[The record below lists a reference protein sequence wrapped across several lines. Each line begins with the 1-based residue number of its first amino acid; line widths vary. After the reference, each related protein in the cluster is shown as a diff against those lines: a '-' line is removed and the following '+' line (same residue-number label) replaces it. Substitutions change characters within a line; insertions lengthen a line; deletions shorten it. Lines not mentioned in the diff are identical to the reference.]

1 MEKNVS
7 NLIVASRKTN
17 YLNNISLESYRSNR
31 IYLEEEYAD
40 ITDLDIYNEA
50 IVAVS
55 KSKLFF
61 VDIQNETILDKLETG
76 ITAEKIKIYRDDAF
90 ILSSYSN
97 SLIVYDLVEK
107 EIKIVYKINDY
118 PCSIELDKEEGRIY
132 ITSFLGGTIQIFDC
146 INYVQVNQ
154 ISNLNYP
161 TKAVL
166 SEDSRYIFVIESYCT
181 LYRNGVLL
189 IFDKKSL
196 TKINTIK
203 IGKIPSDLVQ
213 IDNILAI
220 SNLDDSV
227 INIID
232 LVNYRVTF
240 FYICGMI
247 NRLVRKNDDIIC
259 SDYILGTIKIVDF
272 KHNKEKIIAK
282 ANAPS
287 AMILV

>member
-1 MEKNVS
+1 MS

-17 YLNNISLESYRSNR
+17 YLNNISLENYRSNK

-40 ITDLDIYNEA
+40 ITDLDMYNEA

-55 KSKLFF
+55 KSEFFF
-61 VDIQNETILDKLETG
+61 VDIENETILDKLETG

-154 ISNLNYP
+154 INNLNYP
-161 TKAVL
+161 TKAVI

-181 LYRNGVLL
+181 LYGNGVLS

-196 TKINTIK
+196 TKIKTIK
-203 IGKIPSDLVQ
+203 IGKIPADLVQ
-213 IDNILAI
+213 IDNILAVC
-220 SNLDDSV
+220 NLDDSV

-232 LVNYRVTF
+232 LVNNRVTF

-247 NRLVRKNDDIIC
+247 NRLVRRNDDIIC
-259 SDYILGTIKIVDF
+259 SDYSLGTIKILDF

-282 ANAPS
+282 ANTPS
-287 AMILV
+287 AMIVV

>member
-17 YLNNISLESYRSNR
+17 YLNNISLENYRSNK

-40 ITDLDIYNEA
+40 ITDLDMYNEA

-55 KSKLFF
+55 KSELFF

-107 EIKIVYKINDY
+107 EVKIVYKINDY

-154 ISNLNYP
+154 INNLNYP
-161 TKAVL
+161 TKAVI

-181 LYRNGVLL
+181 LYGNGVLS

-220 SNLDDSV
+220 SNFDDSV

-247 NRLVRKNDDIIC
+247 NRLVRRNDDIIC
-259 SDYILGTIKIVDF
+259 SDYSLGTIKILDF

-282 ANAPS
+282 ANTPS
-287 AMILV
+287 AMIVV

>member
-31 IYLEEEYAD
+31 IYLEEEYTD
-40 ITDLDIYNEA
+40 ITDLDMYNGA

-55 KSKLFF
+55 KSELFF
-61 VDIQNETILDKLETG
+61 VDIENETILDKLETG

-90 ILSSYSN
+90 LLSSYSN

-107 EIKIVYKINDY
+107 EVKIVYKINDY
-118 PCSIELDKEEGRIY
+118 PCSIEVDKEEGRIY

-146 INYVQVNQ
+146 INHVQVNE
-154 ISNLNYP
+154 INNLNYP
-161 TKAVL
+161 TKVVI
-166 SEDSRYIFVIESYCT
+166 SEDARYIFVIESYCT
-181 LYRNGVLL
+181 SYRNGVLS

-196 TKINTIK
+196 TKIKIIK

-213 IDNILAI
+213 IDNILAVC
-220 SNLDDSV
+220 NLDDSV

-232 LVNYRVTF
+232 LANYSVTF
-240 FYICGMI
+240 IYICGMI

-259 SDYILGTIKIVDF
+259 SDYILGTIKLVDV

-282 ANAPS
+282 ANTPS
-287 AMILV
+287 AMIVV

>member
-1 MEKNVS
+1 MS

-31 IYLEEEYAD
+31 IYLEEEYTD
-40 ITDLDIYNEA
+40 ITDLDMYNGA

-55 KSKLFF
+55 KSELFF
-61 VDIQNETILDKLETG
+61 VDIENETILDKLETG

-90 ILSSYSN
+90 LLSSYSN

-107 EIKIVYKINDY
+107 EVKIVYKINDY

-146 INYVQVNQ
+146 INHVQVNE
-154 ISNLNYP
+154 INNLNYP
-161 TKAVL
+161 TKVVI
-166 SEDSRYIFVIESYCT
+166 SEDARYIFVIESYCT
-181 LYRNGVLL
+181 SYRNGVLS

-196 TKINTIK
+196 TKIKIIK

-213 IDNILAI
+213 IDNILAVC
-220 SNLDDSV
+220 NLDDSV

-232 LVNYRVTF
+232 LANYSVTF
-240 FYICGMI
+240 IYICGMI

-259 SDYILGTIKIVDF
+259 SDYILGTIKLVDV

-282 ANAPS
+282 ANTPS
-287 AMILV
+287 AMIVV

>member
-17 YLNNISLESYRSNR
+17 YLNNISLESCRSNR

-40 ITDLDIYNEA
+40 ITDLDMYNKA

-55 KSKLFF
+55 KSELFF
-61 VDIQNETILDKLETG
+61 VDIENETILDKLETG

-181 LYRNGVLL
+181 LYRKGVLS

-203 IGKIPSDLVQ
+203 IGKIPADLVQ
-213 IDNILAI
+213 IDNILAVC
-220 SNLDDSV
+220 NLDDSV

-232 LVNYRVTF
+232 LVNNRVTF

-247 NRLVRKNDDIIC
+247 NRLVRRNDDIIC
-259 SDYILGTIKIVDF
+259 SDYSLGTIKILDF

-282 ANAPS
+282 ANTPS
-287 AMILV
+287 AMIVV